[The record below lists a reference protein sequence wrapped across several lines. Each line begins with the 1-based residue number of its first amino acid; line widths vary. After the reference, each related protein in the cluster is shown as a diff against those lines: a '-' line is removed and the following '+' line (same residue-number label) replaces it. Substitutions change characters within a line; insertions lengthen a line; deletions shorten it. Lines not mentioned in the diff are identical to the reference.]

1 MRLLRGFL
9 SRFTTHGTAKREYAR
24 VHDIKIQWDTAPVGK
39 HNGDDNTKGPSSMA
53 LNVFKQPLALHSTQP
68 LTGFTRSGYCEVPAS
83 DAGNHAIAGIV
94 SKEFLDFSAER
105 GNDLRQVGLT
115 DGCKWCLC
123 VSRWKEA
130 FDARTGDDDKKVPKV
145 VLKATNEKALRGVK
159 MEELKMF
166 AVDKE

>member
-1 MRLLRGFL
+1 MRILRTLLSNLIR
-9 SRFTTHGTAKREYAR
+9 SPSKREYAR
-24 VHDIKIQWDTAPVGK
+24 VHDVQIKWEGVLSGKEDTKDTAK
-39 HNGDDNTKGPSSMA
+39 MA

-68 LTGFTRSGYCEVPAS
+68 LTGFTRTGYCEVPPS

-94 SKEFLDFSAER
+94 SKEFLDFSAAR

-130 FDARTGDDDKKVPKV
+130 FDARTGPDDKKVPKV
-145 VLKATNEKALRGVK
+145 VLKATNEKALRGVA
-159 MEELKMF
+159 MEDLKKF
-166 AVDKE
+166 AVDAE

>member
-1 MRLLRGFL
+1 MRLLRL
-9 SRFTTHGTAKREYAR
+9 LLANLVRAPSKRDYAH
-24 VHDIKIQWDTAPVGK
+24 VHDVQIKWEGAVSGK
-39 HNGDDNTKGPSSMA
+39 GNMA

-68 LTGFTRSGYCEVPAS
+68 ITGFTRTGYCEVPPS

-94 SKEFLDFSAER
+94 SKEFLDFSAAR

-130 FDARTGDDDKKVPKV
+130 FDARTGLDDKKVPKV
-145 VLKATNEKALRGVK
+145 VLKATNEKALRGVA
-159 MEELKMF
+159 MEDLKKF
-166 AVDKE
+166 AVDAE